1 MGSNELIKW
10 FSLKLFDDKR
20 LLEKNC
26 KVKLLKCILN
36 KIE

>member
-10 FSLKLFDDKR
+10 FSLKLLDDKR
-20 LLEKNC
+20 SLEKNC

-36 KIE
+36 EIK